1 MATIRDA
8 ATVILLRDSGAGV
21 ETLLL
26 RRRRGASF
34 MASAFVF
41 PGGGVDAGEQNE
53 VAALREL
60 FEEAGVLIAVDAA
73 GVPATAAQAAA
84 LRTRVVAGEP
94 ATAVLADAGLTWA
107 TDALHRWSHWITP
120 SVEPKRFSAT
130 FWVARLPAG
139 QQPAFDNTETVE
151 QRWTTCA
158 DALAQVA
165 ELRLPPPQIRT
176 LYEMLSFACVAEVET
191 AALQRA
197 LAPAS
202 ILPRAAAHPRGLCLL
217 LPWDPQYHLDGQGD
231 ALPMDPLPA
240 WATGPTRFVLD
251 GQTWR
256 YQHAQDGA
264 GDASPADALAGQPEA
279 V

>member
-8 ATVILLRDSGAGV
+8 ATVILLRDTDAGV

-26 RRRRGASF
+26 RRSRGASF

-41 PGGGVDAGEQNE
+41 PGGGVDAGERNE

-73 GVPATAAQAAA
+73 GVPATAAQAVAI
-84 LRTRVVAGEP
+84 RTRVVAGEP
-94 ATAVLADAGLTWA
+94 ATAVLAEAGLSWA
-107 TDALHRWSHWITP
+107 TDTLHPWSHWITP

-139 QQPAFDNTETVE
+139 QQPAFDATETVE

-158 DALAQVA
+158 DALANVG

-176 LYEMLSFACVAEVET
+176 LYEMLSFDSVADVMT
-191 AALQRA
+191 AALHRA

-202 ILPRAAAHPRGLCLL
+202 ILPRTAAHPRGLCLL
-217 LPWDPQYHLDGQGD
+217 LPWDPQYNVDGQGD
-231 ALPMDPLPA
+231 ALPMNPVPA
-240 WATGPTRFVLD
+240 WAAGPTRFVLD
-251 GQTWR
+251 GTTWR
-256 YQHAQDGA
+256 YQHADE
-264 GDASPADALAGQPEA
+264 DAASVAIALAGQPEA
-279 V
+279 L

>member
-1 MATIRDA
+1 MSTIRDA
-8 ATVILLRDSGAGV
+8 ATVILLRDTGAGV

-41 PGGGVDAGEQNE
+41 PGGGVDAGERND

-73 GVPATAAQAAA
+73 GVQASAAQAAD
-84 LRTRVVAGEP
+84 LRVRVAAGEP

-107 TDALHRWSHWITP
+107 TDALQRWSHWITP

-139 QQPAFDNTETVE
+139 QQSAFDNTETVE

-158 DALAQVA
+158 DALAQVT

-176 LYEMLSFACVAEVET
+176 MYELSSFIHVNDVLH
-191 AALQRA
+191 AAQQRA

-217 LPWDPQYHLDGQGD
+217 LPWDPYYNRDGQGE

-251 GQTWR
+251 GHTWR
-256 YQHAQDGA
+256 YQHAEDGEVA
-264 GDASPADALAGQPEA
+264 EPERRGSL
-279 V
+279 

>member
-8 ATVILLRDSGAGV
+8 ATVILLRDTDAGV

-26 RRRRGASF
+26 RRSRGASF

-41 PGGGVDAGEQNE
+41 PGGGVDDGERNE

-73 GVPATAAQAAA
+73 GVPATAAQAVA

-94 ATAVLADAGLTWA
+94 ATTVLADAGLTWA
-107 TDALHRWSHWITP
+107 TDALHPWSHWITP

-139 QQPAFDNTETVE
+139 QQPAFDTTETVE
-151 QRWTTCA
+151 QRWTSCA
-158 DALAQVA
+158 DALANVG

-176 LYEMLSFACVAEVET
+176 LYEMLSFVSVADVVT
-191 AALQRA
+191 AALHRA

-202 ILPRAAAHPRGLCLL
+202 ILPRSAAHPRGLCLL
-217 LPWDPQYHLDGQGD
+217 LPWDPQYILDGQGD
-231 ALPMDPLPA
+231 ALPMDPVPA

-251 GQTWR
+251 GTTWR
-256 YQHAQDGA
+256 YQHA
-264 GDASPADALAGQPEA
+264 DADPASAAIALAGQPEA
-279 V
+279 L